1 MYLVQL
7 LSIAIIEDK
16 LINMK
21 SRHTDRGDDLNKR
34 DKIYPVDLGLFLV
47 VGCGWQREFAIER

>member
-1 MYLVQL
+1 MYFVQL

-21 SRHTDRGDDLNKR
+21 SRSTNRGDNLNKR
-34 DKIYPVDLGLFLV
+34 GKIYPVDLGLFLV
-47 VGCGWQREFAIER
+47 VGGGWQREFATER